1 MLYITFILYD
11 LSVILEDYRL
21 FIKHTTFRVE
31 DFRIDLSTQKK
42 HIEQKKRISQIQTK
56 NHVAKTNN
64 A

>member
-1 MLYITFILYD
+1 
-11 LSVILEDYRL
+11 
-21 FIKHTTFRVE
+21 VE
-31 DFRIDLSTQKK
+31 NFRIDLSTQKK